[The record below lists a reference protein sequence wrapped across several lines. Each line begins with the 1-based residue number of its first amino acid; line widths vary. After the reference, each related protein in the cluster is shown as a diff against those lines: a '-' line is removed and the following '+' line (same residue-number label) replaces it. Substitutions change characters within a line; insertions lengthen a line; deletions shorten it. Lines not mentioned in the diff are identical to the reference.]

1 MAKYSLTKLI
11 LENEDDGIA
20 GRTSLSQ
27 DILVYPKS
35 PTTIE
40 AIEAALKDKA
50 NYKRI
55 FTELSPSELEGY
67 FGPQALPNVKKS
79 MEISFPTMNKEEWMT
94 KFSKYKGLEEKYK
107 TLKGNKGKFH
117 IRTPANIEQFK
128 QNLKN
133 LVNFEYEV
141 DGDALRFPQS
151 SNFKKGIL
159 LSQLEGHLNK
169 ILKNAGLSYKLSYEY
184 SK

>member
-11 LENEDDGIA
+11 LENEDDGMT
-20 GRTSLSQ
+20 GRTALSQ
-27 DILVYPKS
+27 DILIYPEN

-40 AIEAALKDKA
+40 AIEAAIENKA

-55 FTELSPSELEGY
+55 FTELSPNELEGY
-67 FGPQALPNVKKS
+67 FGPQLPNVKKS
-79 MEISFPTMNKEEWMT
+79 METLFFTISKEEWMT

-107 TLKGNKGKFH
+107 TLEDNNGKFYPK
-117 IRTPANIEQFK
+117 TPTSIEQFK

-133 LVNFEYEV
+133 LINFEYEI

-169 ILKNAGLSYKLSYEY
+169 ILKNANLNYKLRYEY

>member
-1 MAKYSLTKLI
+1 MSKYSLIKLI
-11 LENEDDGIA
+11 LENEDDRVV
-20 GRTSLSQ
+20 GRTALSQ
-27 DILVYPKS
+27 DILIYPKN

-67 FGPQALPNVKKS
+67 FGPQSLPNVKKS
-79 MEISFPTMNKEEWMT
+79 MEISFPTISKEEWMT
-94 KFSKYKGLEEKYK
+94 KFSKYNGLEAKYK
-107 TLKGNKGKFH
+107 TLEDNNGKFYH
-117 IRTPANIEQFK
+117 KTPASIEQFK

-133 LVNFEYEV
+133 LVNFEYEI
-141 DGDALRFPQS
+141 DGNALRFPQS
-151 SNFKKGIL
+151 NNFKKGIL